1 MNGVRVWNVLRKDLR
16 LGPRSPLFLYAFVVP
31 VVLTVLIRGVF
42 GNLFEPT
49 PRLGIVD
56 EGQSSIVQAVRDIEG
71 IEVAFP
77 ESADRLKSLVEANDL
92 DAGLVL
98 QPGFDAALRAGDRPH
113 LQFFVGGESLAA
125 NRIILGVTAVDLIRG
140 VAGAPAPIEVA
151 VTTVG
156 EGDAVP
162 IANRLLPLVMLYAIW
177 IGGGMVPAASLVEEK
192 ERRTLQALLVTP
204 VQVADVLVGKGVLGI
219 VLALAAGVVTLAIN
233 NAFGSQPAALLL
245 TLALA
250 ALMSAAIGLLFGSWA
265 RDTNMLF
272 TASKA
277 SGILLFA
284 PVIFFIWPNLP
295 QWIAKLFPTYYFLSP
310 LFEIAIK
317 GASLA
322 DVWPE
327 LAIGLALCA
336 ALFVAVFAMGRRL
349 EVSLVTA

>member
-56 EGQSSIVQAVRDIEG
+56 EGQSSIVRAVRDIEG
-71 IEVAFP
+71 IEVDFP
-77 ESADRLKSLVEANDL
+77 ESVDRLKALVEANDL

-98 QPGFDAALRAGDRPH
+98 QRGFDVALRAGDRPQF
-113 LQFFVGGESLAA
+113 QFFVGGESLEA

-140 VAGAPAPIEVA
+140 VAGAPAPVEVV
-151 VTTVG
+151 VTNVG
-156 EGDAVP
+156 ESDAIP
-162 IANRLLPLVMLYAIW
+162 IVNRLLPLLILYAVW

-204 VQVADVLVGKGVLGI
+204 VQMADVLVGKGVLGV
-219 VLALAAGVVTLAIN
+219 VLALAAGVITLAIN
-233 NAFGSQPAALLL
+233 NAFGAQPAALLL

-250 ALMSAAIGLLFGSWA
+250 ALMSASIGLLFGSWA

-272 TASKA
+272 TAAKA
-277 SGILLFA
+277 SGVLLFA
-284 PVIFFIWPNLP
+284 PVVFFIWPNLP
-295 QWIAKLFPTYYFLSP
+295 QWIAKVFPTYYFLAP
-310 LFEIAIK
+310 LFEIAVR

-327 LAIGLALCA
+327 LGIGLALCA
-336 ALFVAVFAMGRRL
+336 VLFMAVFAMGRRL
-349 EVSLVTA
+349 EVSLSAA

>member
-1 MNGVRVWNVLRKDLR
+1 M
-16 LGPRSPLFLYAFVVP
+16 
-31 VVLTVLIRGVF
+31 
-42 GNLFEPT
+42 
-49 PRLGIVD
+49 
-56 EGQSSIVQAVRDIEG
+56 
-71 IEVAFP
+71 
-77 ESADRLKSLVEANDL
+77 
-92 DAGLVL
+92 
-98 QPGFDAALRAGDRPH
+98 
-113 LQFFVGGESLAA
+113 GGESLAA

-295 QWIAKLFPTYYFLSP
+295 QWIAKVFPTYYFLSP

-336 ALFVAVFAMGRRL
+336 ALFMAVFAMGRRL
-349 EVSLVTA
+349 ELSLVTA

>member
-56 EGQSSIVQAVRDIEG
+56 EGQSSIVRAVRDIEG

-77 ESADRLKSLVEANDL
+77 ESVDRLKALVEANDL

-98 QPGFDAALRAGDRPH
+98 QRGFDVALRAGDRP
-113 LQFFVGGESLAA
+113 QFRFFVGGESLAA

-140 VAGAPAPIEVA
+140 VAGAPAPVEVV
-151 VTTVG
+151 VTNVG
-156 EGDAVP
+156 ESDAIP
-162 IANRLLPLVMLYAIW
+162 IVNRLLPLLMLYAVW

-204 VQVADVLVGKGVLGI
+204 VQMADVLVGKGVLGI
-219 VLALAAGVVTLAIN
+219 VLALAAGVITLAIN
-233 NAFGSQPAALLL
+233 NAFGAQPAALLL

-250 ALMSAAIGLLFGSWA
+250 ALMSAAIGLLFGAWA

-272 TASKA
+272 TAAKA
-277 SGILLFA
+277 SGVLLFA
-284 PVIFFIWPNLP
+284 PVVFFIWPNLP
-295 QWIAKLFPTYYFLSP
+295 QWIAKVFPTYYFLAP
-310 LFEIAIK
+310 LFEIAVR

-327 LAIGLALCA
+327 LGIGLALCA
-336 ALFVAVFAMGRRL
+336 VLFMAVFAMGRRL
-349 EVSLVTA
+349 EVRLGAA

>member
-56 EGQSSIVQAVRDIEG
+56 EGQSSIVRAVRDIEG

-77 ESADRLKSLVEANDL
+77 ESVDRLKALVEANDL

-98 QPGFDAALRAGDRPH
+98 QRGFDVALRTGDRP
-113 LQFFVGGESLAA
+113 QFRFFVGGESLAA

-140 VAGAPAPIEVA
+140 VARAPAPVEVV
-151 VTTVG
+151 VTNVG
-156 EGDAVP
+156 EGDAIP
-162 IANRLLPLVMLYAIW
+162 IVNRLLPLLMLYAVW

-204 VQVADVLVGKGVLGI
+204 VQMADVLVGKGVLGV
-219 VLALAAGVVTLAIN
+219 VLALAAGVITLAIN
-233 NAFGSQPAALLL
+233 NAFGAQPAALLL

-272 TASKA
+272 TAAKA
-277 SGILLFA
+277 SGVLLFA
-284 PVIFFIWPNLP
+284 PVVFFIWPNLP
-295 QWIAKLFPTYYFLSP
+295 QWIAKVFPTYYFLAP
-310 LFEIAIK
+310 LFEIAVK

-327 LAIGLALCA
+327 LGIGLALCA
-336 ALFVAVFAMGRRL
+336 VLFMAVFAMGRRL
-349 EVSLVTA
+349 EVSLGAA